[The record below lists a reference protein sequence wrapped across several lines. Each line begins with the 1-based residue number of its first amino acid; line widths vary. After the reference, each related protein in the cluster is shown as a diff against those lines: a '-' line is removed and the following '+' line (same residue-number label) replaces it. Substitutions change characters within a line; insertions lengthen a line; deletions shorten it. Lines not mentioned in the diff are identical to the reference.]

1 MIVPHPDSAHVELLL
16 GAYVLGALG
25 RAEDTRVSGHLQ
37 VCDACRIAYLDMAD
51 APALLAMFSEDD
63 LLDGPDDL
71 DGPEG
76 PEGLGE
82 QTP

>member
-1 MIVPHPDSAHVELLL
+1 MTGGETGTSMIVPHPDSAHVELLL

-25 RAEDTRVSGHLQ
+25 PAEDTRVSGHLQ
-37 VCDACRIAYLDMAD
+37 VCDPCRIAYLDMAD

-63 LLDGPDDL
+63 LLDGPDGD
-71 DGPEG
+71 
-76 PEGLGE
+76 

>member
-25 RAEDTRVSGHLQ
+25 PAEDTRVCGHLQ
-37 VCDACRIAYLDMAD
+37 VCDPCRIAYLDMAD

-63 LLDGPDDL
+63 LLNGPDGPDGL
-71 DGPEG
+71 DD
-76 PEGLGE
+76 